1 MLPDHCSWDPD
12 PTLEVSNPIIN
23 ESIDYIELASSFFF
37 FFGLKM
43 PSWFDIHVSFLP
55 SSNKY
60 IEFILYT
67 VMGGILALKIP
78 RSKSLGPDEC
88 FVT

>member
-1 MLPDHCSWDPD
+1 MLPDHCPWDPD

-37 FFGLKM
+37 FFW
-43 PSWFDIHVSFLP
+43 SQDWFDGHFSSLP

-60 IEFILYT
+60 MEFILYT
-67 VMGGILALKIP
+67 VIGLIMALKIP
-78 RSKSLGPDEC
+78 RPKSLEPIEY
-88 FVT
+88 FVI